1 MENSAWRLLVLIWMF
16 NTINGMTHFDTL
28 LILKYSIFISCLS
41 KIELRRCAMYRNHIS
56 AHPIRYFTVYS
67 TVSCIFISCLLTKEE
82 CATKMELML
91 IHVICA
97 IFFIIVMM
105 IFVLMVACEVLSWC
119 GYGLITYW
127 MTEQQEEEQVSSNS
141 SNS

>member
-1 MENSAWRLLVLIWMF
+1 MLYSLQ
-16 NTINGMTHFDTL
+16 
-28 LILKYSIFISCLS
+28 YSISG
-41 KIELRRCAMYRNHIS
+41 
-56 AHPIRYFTVYS
+56 
-67 TVSCIFISCLLTKEE
+67 IFISCLLTKEE

-127 MTEQQEEEQVSSNS
+127 MTEEQKKYSIPKDKSSCDACES
-141 SNS
+141 CDVVLTV

>member
-1 MENSAWRLLVLIWMF
+1 
-16 NTINGMTHFDTL
+16 
-28 LILKYSIFISCLS
+28 
-41 KIELRRCAMYRNHIS
+41 
-56 AHPIRYFTVYS
+56 
-67 TVSCIFISCLLTKEE
+67 
-82 CATKMELML
+82 MELLL

-127 MTEQQEEEQVSSNS
+127 MTEQQEIPVIPKDKSSCAS
-141 SNS
+141 CAVISV

>member
-1 MENSAWRLLVLIWMF
+1 
-16 NTINGMTHFDTL
+16 
-28 LILKYSIFISCLS
+28 
-41 KIELRRCAMYRNHIS
+41 
-56 AHPIRYFTVYS
+56 
-67 TVSCIFISCLLTKEE
+67 
-82 CATKMELML
+82 MELLL